1 MSIRQLLRTL
11 IPMVLIMV
19 VVVAPDLVN
28 GVQSIPTQSLVEG
41 NTAFALDLYARLK
54 KQPGNLFFSPYSIS
68 TCLSAV
74 YAGARG
80 DTEKQMAQALH
91 LQPSQLSSAMG
102 RLKRELNDIG
112 KENGIELSVADA
124 LWTQTGHP
132 FLPDFLKIVEN
143 EYQANLKQADFK
155 TDAESA
161 RGEIN
166 RWISQ
171 KTREK
176 IRNLLPPKSLDP
188 QTKIVLANAVYF
200 KGAWSRPFE
209 KSATKSLP
217 FHLTPSTEVR
227 AAFMNHIDSV
237 KYMESADFQA
247 IELPY
252 GKPKQELAML
262 ALLPRQIDGSG
273 QLESRLNPALLRNL
287 DSQFK
292 SQSVEIFFPKFK
304 LDSSCSLKNVLSEMG
319 MPAAFTTPAAN
330 FSGIDGT
337 HQLFLS
343 LVFHKAWCDV
353 NEEGTEAAAATV
365 IGALAGSVRR
375 EPLPPPPVF
384 RADHPFLFMIRD
396 MHTGSLLFI
405 GRVTDPSK

>member
-1 MSIRQLLRTL
+1 MGIRQLLQTL

-19 VVVAPDLVN
+19 VTPNPVN
-28 GVQSIPTQSLVEG
+28 GVQSISTQSLVEG

-80 DTEKQMAQALH
+80 DTEKQLAQTMH
-91 LQPSQLSSAMG
+91 FQPGQLSSAMG

-112 KENGIELSVADA
+112 KDNGIELSVADA

-132 FLPDFLKIVEN
+132 FLPDFLKIVET
-143 EYQANLKQADFK
+143 EFQANLKQADFK
-155 TDAESA
+155 TGAESA
-161 RGEIN
+161 RDEIN

-176 IRNLLPPKSLDP
+176 IRDLLPPKSLDP

-200 KGAWSRPFE
+200 KGSWSRPFE
-209 KSATKSLP
+209 KSATRMLP
-217 FHLTPSTEVR
+217 FHLTPATEVR

-237 KYMESADFQA
+237 KYMENADFQA
-247 IELPY
+247 IEMPY
-252 GKPKQELAML
+252 GKSKQELAML
-262 ALLPRQIDGSG
+262 VLLPRTIDGSG
-273 QLESRLNPALLRNL
+273 QLDRRLNPELLRNL
-287 DSQFK
+287 DAQLK
-292 SQSVEIFFPKFK
+292 SQRVEISFPKFK
-304 LDSSCSLKNVLSEMG
+304 LDSSYSLKSVLSEMG
-319 MPAAFTTPAAN
+319 MPSAFTPAAD

-343 LVFHKAWCDV
+343 FVFHKAWCDV
-353 NEEGTEAAAATV
+353 NEEGTEAAAATAA
-365 IGALAGSVRR
+365 GLAGSARR
-375 EPLPPPPVF
+375 DPLPPPPVF

-396 MHTGSLLFI
+396 IHTGSLLFL
-405 GRVTDPSK
+405 GRVMDPSK

>member
-1 MSIRQLLRTL
+1 MNIRQLLRTL

-19 VVVAPDLVN
+19 VTPNLVD
-28 GVQSIPTQSLVEG
+28 GVQPIPTQSLVEG
-41 NTAFALDLYARLK
+41 NTAFAFDLYARLK

-80 DTEKQMAQALH
+80 DTEKQMTQTLH
-91 LQPSQLSSAMG
+91 LQPGQLSSAMG

-132 FLPDFLKIVEN
+132 FLPDFLKIVES
-143 EYQANLKQADFK
+143 EFQANLKQADFK
-155 TDAESA
+155 TGAESA
-161 RGEIN
+161 KDEIN

-171 KTREK
+171 KTHEK
-176 IRNLLPPKSLDP
+176 IRDLLPPRSLGP

-200 KGAWSRPFE
+200 KSAWSKPFE

-237 KYMESADFQA
+237 KYMENADFQA

-262 ALLPRQIDGSG
+262 ALLPRQIGGSG

-292 SQSVEIFFPKFK
+292 SQRVEIFFPKFK

-319 MPAAFTTPAAN
+319 MPAAFTPAAN

-337 HQLFLS
+337 RQLFLS
-343 LVFHKAWCDV
+343 FVFHKAWCDV

-365 IGALAGSVRR
+365 SGLAGSARR

-396 MHTGSLLFI
+396 MHTGSILFI

>member
-1 MSIRQLLRTL
+1 
-11 IPMVLIMV
+11 
-19 VVVAPDLVN
+19 
-28 GVQSIPTQSLVEG
+28 
-41 NTAFALDLYARLK
+41 
-54 KQPGNLFFSPYSIS
+54 
-68 TCLSAV
+68 
-74 YAGARG
+74 
-80 DTEKQMAQALH
+80 MAQTLH
-91 LQPSQLSSAMG
+91 LQSGQFSSAMG

-112 KENGIELSVADA
+112 KENGIELSVADV

-155 TDAESA
+155 TGAESA
-161 RGEIN
+161 RDEIN

-171 KTREK
+171 KTHEK

-200 KGAWSRPFE
+200 KSAWSRPFK

-237 KYMESADFQA
+237 NYMENADFQA

-273 QLESRLNPALLRNL
+273 QLESRLNPAFLRNL

-292 SQSVEIFFPKFK
+292 SQRVDIFFPKFK

-319 MPAAFTTPAAN
+319 MPAAFTPAAN

-337 HQLFLS
+337 RQLFLS
-343 LVFHKAWCDV
+343 FVFHKAWCEV

-365 IGALAGSVRR
+365 AAGLAGSVRM
-375 EPLPPPPVF
+375 EPLPPPVF
-384 RADHPFLFMIRD
+384 RADHPFIFMIRD
-396 MHTGSLLFI
+396 IHTGSILFI